1 MNKTCKS
8 IYKTARLD
16 AGLTQEQAAEF
27 LNVGVRTLAG
37 YERNK
42 PIPNSDIVLDMVKV
56 YQTNW
61 LGYEHL
67 RQSSELGLLL
77 LPGINYDMPVSVLN
91 LNKELYD
98 LEKVKPEMFE
108 IACNGCNKKSSWDI
122 VSKELIG
129 VAGAALSVLFSKN
142 DTKEKRPSQIA
153 V

>member
-37 YERNK
+37 YEANK
-42 PIPNSDIVLDMVKV
+42 PMPNPDIVLDMVKA
-56 YQTNW
+56 YDAEW

-67 RQSSELGLLL
+67 RRSSKLGSEL
-77 LPGINYDMPVSVLN
+77 LPCINSDIQFSVLN

-98 LEKVKPEMFE
+98 LEKVRPKIFE
-108 IACNGCNKKSSWDI
+108 IACSEISSLES
-122 VSKELIG
+122 VSRELKG
-129 VAGAALSVLFSKN
+129 VAGAALSVLFSK
-142 DTKEKRPSQIA
+142 TEKRPSQMA